1 MIIVMG
7 MAGAIAGDFIVRVPS
22 LSDATF
28 RLLADTTAFAKFTY
42 WGERLLLRMA
52 DREWYRM
59 KRCGG
64 EKTFP
69 VRLQSYDFSGQFGS
83 LEGFSENRN

>member
-59 KRCGG
+59 KRCSG
-64 EKTFP
+64 EKP
-69 VRLQSYDFSGQFGS
+69 S
-83 LEGFSENRN
+83 LLDYSRMISADSSVH